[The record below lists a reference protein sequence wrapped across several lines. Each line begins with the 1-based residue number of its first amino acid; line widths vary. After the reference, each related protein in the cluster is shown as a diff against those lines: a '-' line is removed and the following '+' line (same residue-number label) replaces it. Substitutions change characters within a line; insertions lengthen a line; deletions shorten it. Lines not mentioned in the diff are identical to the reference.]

1 MSLEARRS
9 LAGQTGESTRETSLS
24 PSTFA
29 SRACAASEGGRRGLK
44 RRSSS
49 SSHIARRIGLP
60 PAASPS
66 SASSAPRGTG
76 GDDLDRTSTPLNSSH
91 ECVCPMQASAYKY
104 KPNINAYYL
113 YNISLSQQYKSYLY
127 LF

>member
-60 PAASPS
+60 LAASPS
-66 SASSAPRGTG
+66 SASSAARGTG
-76 GDDLDRTSTPLNSSH
+76 GDDLDLESDIGRHRSEEHTSELQSLMRISYAVFCLKKKST
-91 ECVCPMQASAYKY
+91 Y
-104 KPNINAYYL
+104 I
-113 YNISLSQQYKSYLY
+113 YNIHTV
-127 LF
+127 

>member
-60 PAASPS
+60 LAASPS
-66 SASSAPRGTG
+66 SASSAARGTG
-76 GDDLDRTSTPLNSSH
+76 GDDLDQIGRAHVWTPVTNAHL
-91 ECVCPMQASAYKY
+91 VCRLLLEKKKKTTTKHTHKTHKA
-104 KPNINAYYL
+104 N
-113 YNISLSQQYKSYLY
+113 
-127 LF
+127 